1 MNAPIQKQ
9 ETAVSVILIKQYVID
24 SNFTC
29 NKVHP
34 LS

>member
-9 ETAVSVILIKQYVID
+9 ETTVSVILIKQYVID